1 MWFQVQVHLWILCP
15 CFTELLA
22 GRSCTLSPMIFCSC
36 YPSVSQV
43 SPPENK
49 YQCQSASSL
58 WRQCLWMMKEED
70 AEFIRG
76 SPQTTI
82 LMTPCEREQDWTCKV
97 LDLTKSWSTRWGAP
111 EQKSPIRGVPYWVTV
126 VRPQYSCCT
135 VIDWATWSKHGL
147 ASEVKADPEDATS
160 GHSDNSLIVAEQV
173 LPWREDH
180 SVHSQLLL
188 DSA

>member
-1 MWFQVQVHLWILCP
+1 MIPSPGPPLNLVSLLYRATCRQVLHSLSYDLLLLLPLCFP
-15 CFTELLA
+15 GESSRKQIPVSECKQLMKAMPVNDE
-22 GRSCTLSPMIFCSC
+22 GGGCRV
-36 YPSVSQV
+36 YQRKPSHNNS
-43 SPPENK
+43 
-49 YQCQSASSL
+49 YL
-58 WRQCLWMMKEED
+58 
-70 AEFIRG
+70 
-76 SPQTTI
+76 
-82 LMTPCEREQDWTCKV
+82 TPCEREQDWTCKV

-180 SVHSQLLL
+180 SLHSQLLL